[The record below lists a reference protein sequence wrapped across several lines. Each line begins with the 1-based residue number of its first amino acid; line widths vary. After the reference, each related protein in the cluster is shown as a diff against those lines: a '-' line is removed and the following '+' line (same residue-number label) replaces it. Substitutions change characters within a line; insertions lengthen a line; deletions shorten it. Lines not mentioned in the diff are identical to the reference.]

1 MLAASTVQ
9 LLRRAAQRKMTWATE
24 PPGEDA
30 EASVKSEVWR
40 TAAAKLQE
48 QGRDAEA
55 SQGALRQWLRPPSQ
69 TDSLKEASAAWD
81 RGPEFP

>member
-1 MLAASTVQ
+1 
-9 LLRRAAQRKMTWATE
+9 MTWATE

-55 SQGALRQWLRPPSQ
+55 S
-69 TDSLKEASAAWD
+69 LKGGGRRTEAAMLL
-81 RGPEFP
+81 